1 MNNLTMNDLN
11 NNPTLNYLKQYTQHM
26 ESQNKSTNTI
36 KSYTKDITAFFKYFN
51 TNSTTL
57 TRDQITQYRDY
68 LLNTKNID
76 AKSINRALSSL
87 KSYNEFLVK
96 QGHQDNLIV
105 LSQDYIKIQKQLL
118 SPTNTSKKEAIRF
131 MDKVKKNEPI
141 RNYYIVR
148 LLLNTG
154 LRISEALSIELDN
167 INFKKEYLKII
178 GKGSKQRIIP
188 LNKTAIEVIKLT
200 IEDRKNYKYAT
211 NSSYLFVSNKGEKL
225 ESCTIERIFNKY
237 SNVITPHVC
246 RHIFATNFLEN
257 GGSLKELQQILGHSS
272 LETTQIYLHPSKNDL
287 KKNVNSCAI

>member
-1 MNNLTMNDLN
+1 MNNLTINNLN
-11 NNPTLNYLKQYTQHM
+11 NNSSYLEQYINYM

-51 TNSTTL
+51 TNPTTL
-57 TRDQITQYRDY
+57 TRNQITQYRDY

-118 SPTNTSKKEAIRF
+118 SPTNTSKNEAIRF
-131 MDKVKKNEPI
+131 MEKVSKNEPV

-188 LNKTAIEVIKLT
+188 LNKTAIEVIKLA

-287 KKNVNSCAI
+287 KKNVNNCAI